1 MKLVKFDMIKMPG
14 GLFTPASDTEAEALE
29 RFKTG
34 EQYQVDIKLPRNPS
48 FHGKT
53 FAFFKFCFDHWK
65 SDKTFLD
72 ERGQIEVFRK
82 NLTVLAGFYNSYYNI
97 KGEVRIEAKSLAYEN
112 MDQETFEQHYNALIN
127 AALEHIFV
135 GADRNTESQLMS
147 FF

>member
-1 MKLVKFDMIKMPG
+1 MKFDMIKMPG
-14 GLFTPASDTEAEALE
+14 GLFAPASDTEAEALE

-34 EQYQVDIKLPRNPS
+34 EQYQVDIKLPRNPA
-48 FHGKT
+48 FHRKT
-53 FAFFKFCFDHWK
+53 FAFFNFCFAHWK
-65 SDKTFLD
+65 SDREFLD
-72 ERGQIEVFRK
+72 ERGQFNFFRED
-82 NLTVLAGFYNSYYNI
+82 LTVKAGFYDPFYNF
-97 KGEVRIEAKSLAYEN
+97 KNEVTLKAKSLAYEN

>member
-1 MKLVKFDMIKMPG
+1 MKFEMIKMPG

-34 EQYQVDIKLPRNPS
+34 EQYQIEIKLTRNPS

-53 FAFFKFCFDHWK
+53 FAFFNFCFDYWK

-72 ERGQIEVFRK
+72 ERGQFEVFRK
-82 NLTVLAGFYNSYYNI
+82 NLTVLAGFYKSYYNI
-97 KGEVRIEAKSLAYEN
+97 KGEVRIESESLSYGN

-135 GADRNTESQLMS
+135 GADKNTEAQLMG